1 MSNAFLSFSIK
12 DFVLHSR
19 TSCYFFNLTEI
30 EKNIQALMSM
40 SDERL
45 KFIFPV
51 KSFPRIEVLELAAR
65 HMNGFDVSNATELE
79 LVKPHLKPNDLVWSS
94 APQVWAPTM
103 GQVVMDGAHLKSDW
117 PKNTARALRVSL
129 SAGQFHSRFGTS
141 LDQLTAQDLTHHGI
155 TALHFHHGEIPVNL
169 SAVTQGLERL
179 AKLVEACPQ
188 IQQVNLGG
196 GFTGLTTAE
205 VGSLVAS
212 ARRLLPQRMV
222 VFEPGRW
229 LCGSAGLL
237 IGSVTETIPHV
248 VATLSRDGHLRWQR
262 EPFTIAIHPMQLS
275 EPQKFSSIKFVGA
288 SCNEADQLGE
298 ISSRE
303 ISVAKGDLVV
313 VNNVTGYS
321 LAWNHSFNGVPA
333 ADAVFFRAPAP
344 K

>member
-19 TSCYFFNLTEI
+19 TSCYYFNLSEI

-40 SDERL
+40 SDERV

-51 KSFPRIEVLELAAR
+51 KSFPHDEVLQLAAR
-65 HMNGFDVSNATELE
+65 HMNGFDVSNAMELD
-79 LVKPHLKPNDLVWSS
+79 LVKPHLKSHDIVWSS
-94 APQVWAPTM
+94 SPNVWTPAI
-103 GQVVMDGAHLKSDW
+103 GEVVMDGAHLKSEW
-117 PKNTARALRVSL
+117 PKNTSRALRVSF
-129 SAGQFHSRFGTS
+129 SAGQFQSRFGTS
-141 LDQLTAQDLTHHGI
+141 LEQITADDLTRQGI

-169 SAVTQGLERL
+169 PVMTQGLERL
-179 AKLVEACPQ
+179 AKLVDACPQ

-196 GFTGLTTAE
+196 GFTGLTQAE
-205 VGSLVAS
+205 VESLVAS
-212 ARRLLPQRMV
+212 ARRLLPQQTV

-237 IGSVTETIPHV
+237 IGSVTETMPHAV
-248 VATLSRDGHLRWQR
+248 TTLSRDGHLRWQR
-262 EPFTIAIHPMQLS
+262 EPFTISMHPMHLS
-275 EPQKFSSIKFVGA
+275 ESQQYATIKFVGA

-313 VNNVTGYS
+313 VSNVTGYS